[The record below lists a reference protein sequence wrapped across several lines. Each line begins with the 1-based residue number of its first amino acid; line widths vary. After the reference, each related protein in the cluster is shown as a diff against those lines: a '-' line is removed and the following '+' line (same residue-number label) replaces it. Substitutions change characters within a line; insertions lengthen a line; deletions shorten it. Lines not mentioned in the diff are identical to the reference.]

1 MSEAVASQQA
11 QTSIDKALDVCEAL
25 SRAPRGLSVAEL
37 ARALSQPAPTVHR
50 LLALLRRRGY
60 VRQDEETQRYSL
72 TLRMLDLSFQLLGR
86 SELRLHG
93 YAVLRDHVLRSG
105 HRAFL
110 AMPAQDEVTYVWPSG
125 PDEVAMRTVYGR
137 EMPAHCAIYF
147 SPTLATRR
155 LSCLRLGAAARV
167 GHDLRV
173 ERLGPPAADGAPQRL
188 CCTCAPVNDYTGRE
202 VARVGLFVHRAEDG
216 PLASDDQRACR
227 ELAAQV
233 SRRLGYIPLAPM
245 SESA

>member
-1 MSEAVASQQA
+1 MDAARPA
-11 QTSIDKALDVCEAL
+11 TSIDKALDVCEAL
-25 SRAPRGLSVAEL
+25 SKAPRGLSVAAL
-37 ARALSQPAPTVHR
+37 ARSLALPAPTVHR

-93 YAVLRDHVLRSG
+93 YAVLREHVVRSG

-110 AMPAQDEVTYVWPSG
+110 ALPSRDEVTYVWATG
-125 PDEVAMRTVYGR
+125 PDEVAMRTVFGR

-155 LSCLRLGAAARV
+155 LSCLRLGGPGTASDD
-167 GHDLRV
+167 GGV
-173 ERLGPPAADGAPQRL
+173 ERLGPPAAEGASPRL
-188 CCTCAPVNDYTGRE
+188 CCTCAPVRDYTGRE

-216 PLASDDQRACR
+216 SLAGDDQRTCR
-227 ELAAQV
+227 ELAHQV
-233 SRRLGYIPLAPM
+233 SRRLGHIPMAPM